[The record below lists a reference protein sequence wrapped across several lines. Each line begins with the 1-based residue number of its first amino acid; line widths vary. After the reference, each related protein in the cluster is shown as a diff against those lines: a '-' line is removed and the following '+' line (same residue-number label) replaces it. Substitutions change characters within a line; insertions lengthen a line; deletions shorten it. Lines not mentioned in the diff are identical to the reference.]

1 MERTVSARW
10 PLVGRGEDLDASCTA
25 LAEGEV
31 RALFIHGAAGV
42 GKSRLAEE
50 IVGRI
55 TNVGRATVRVRAS
68 LASAT
73 IPLGALAHLLP
84 MDLLD
89 GRFDPLS
96 VYGRVVASLRAERAG
111 RGPLVVLV
119 DDAHWLDPTS
129 AALVGQLL
137 DGGEI
142 MVVGTVR
149 TGEAVTAAV
158 AGLWSRDDVR
168 RLDLTELTF
177 DDADTLL
184 HLALGG
190 PIDRQAISRLWA
202 ASAGNPLILRELV
215 LGAVARGDMVQ
226 RRSVWWLRGSLAS
239 TPRLAEIIGQRIAEV
254 HGAARD
260 VLEVLAVWGA
270 VGLHELITTSGGAAV
285 EELERSGLVDVVT
298 DGRRQ
303 TVRLAHP
310 LHGEV
315 LRDGLPITT
324 RLRLLVERAAVL
336 ERYGARRRED
346 LLLIVNARLEAGAAV
361 DPALMTQAARVA
373 RYGHDFELVERLTTG
388 VRPEPAEAEAVLL
401 RAEALHELSDYE
413 EVEQLLAACPI
424 VPAMARGAGRPPD
437 GDPRAQP
444 DVGPAPRRRGA
455 AGQPR
460 RP

>member
-1 MERTVSARW
+1 MVERTVSARW

-96 VYGRVVASLRAERAG
+96 VYGRVVASLREERAG

-149 TGEAVTAAV
+149 TGETVTAAV

-177 DDADTLL
+177 DDADALL

-190 PIDRQAISRLWA
+190 PIDRQAIGRLWA

-239 TPRLAEIIGQRIAEV
+239 TPRLAEIIGQPSTRPARRPSGTGLISRTRRGRGG
-254 HGAARD
+254 GARTRRCSSARSPTRGG
-260 VLEVLAVWGA
+260 GA
-270 VGLHELITTSGGAAV
+270 VS
-285 EELERSGLVDVVT
+285 SPS
-298 DGRRQ
+298 RRIRP
-303 TVRLAHP
+303 TP
-310 LHGEV
+310 ST
-315 LRDGLPITT
+315 PS
-324 RLRLLVERAAVL
+324 
-336 ERYGARRRED
+336 
-346 LLLIVNARLEAGAAV
+346 
-361 DPALMTQAARVA
+361 
-373 RYGHDFELVERLTTG
+373 TG
-388 VRPEPAEAEAVLL
+388 
-401 RAEALHELSDYE
+401 S
-413 EVEQLLAACPI
+413 
-424 VPAMARGAGRPPD
+424 
-437 GDPRAQP
+437 
-444 DVGPAPRRRGA
+444 PAPWA
-455 AGQPR
+455 V
-460 RP
+460 